1 MGFGVDINARD
12 SDGNTVLHIV
22 FVNKNCEPLTDYTP
36 QMNKVSVLQQQ
47 LHWYKEYMYKL
58 QVYAYMPTIEIYDV
72 CIVYMYT

>member
-22 FVNKNCEPLTDYTP
+22 FVNKNCDPLTEYTP

-47 LHWYKEYMYKL
+47 LQWYKEYMYSVYTCTCL
-58 QVYAYMPTIEIYDV
+58 QSRYNDV